1 MNKAT
6 DFRQKEV
13 INIRTGRRIGYIS
26 DVDIDMEKGTLNSV
40 IIPGNG
46 KFFGLF
52 GGEKDIIIPWNAI
65 RTIGDDI
72 ILVDF
77 SEPIEAEVNSPFRVQ
92 KNQK

>member
-1 MNKAT
+1 MHKTA

-13 INIRTGRRIGYIS
+13 INIATGQRIGYIS
-26 DVDIDMEKGTLNSV
+26 DVDIDMNSGTLNSV

-52 GGEKDIIIPWNAI
+52 GGEKDIVIPWEAI

-72 ILVDF
+72 ILVDYNDQTVRR
-77 SEPIEAEVNSPFRVQ
+77 EA
-92 KNQK
+92 K

>member
-13 INIRTGRRIGYIS
+13 INIATGERIGYIC
-26 DVDIDMEKGTLNSV
+26 DVDIDMEQGRLNSV

-52 GGEKDIIIPWNAI
+52 GSEKDIVIPWDAI

-72 ILVDF
+72 ILVDYKGIT
-77 SEPIEAEVNSPFRVQ
+77 PRREA
-92 KNQK
+92 K

>member
-13 INIRTGRRIGYIS
+13 INIRTGRRIGFIS

-46 KFFGLF
+46 KILGIF
-52 GGEKDIIIPWNAI
+52 GGEKDIVIPWNAI
-65 RTIGDDI
+65 KTIGDDI

-77 SEPIEAEVNSPFRVQ
+77 TESPKPETVSAFKVQ
-92 KNQK
+92 KR

>member
-1 MNKAT
+1 MHKTA

-13 INIRTGRRIGYIS
+13 INIATGQRIGYIS
-26 DVDIDMEKGTLNSV
+26 DVDIDMNNGTLNSV

-52 GGEKDIIIPWNAI
+52 GGEKDIVIPWDAI

-72 ILVDF
+72 ILVDYNDQTVRR
-77 SEPIEAEVNSPFRVQ
+77 EA
-92 KNQK
+92 K

>member
-13 INIRTGRRIGYIS
+13 INIATGERIGYIC
-26 DVDIDMEKGTLNSV
+26 DVDIDMEQGRLNSV

-52 GGEKDIIIPWNAI
+52 GSEKDIVIPWDAI

-72 ILVDF
+72 ILVDYKGIM
-77 SEPIEAEVNSPFRVQ
+77 PRREA
-92 KNQK
+92 K

>member
-1 MNKAT
+1 MHKAT

-13 INIRTGRRIGYIS
+13 INIQTGSRIGYIS

-46 KFFGLF
+46 KIFGIF
-52 GGEKDIIIPWNAI
+52 GGEKDIVIPWSAI
-65 RTIGDDI
+65 KTIGDDI

-77 SEPIEAEVNSPFRVQ
+77 TEPPKIEATSPFKVQ
-92 KNQK
+92 KSR

>member
-1 MNKAT
+1 MNRTT

-13 INIRTGRRIGYIS
+13 INIKTGRRIGYIS
-26 DVDIDMEKGTLNSV
+26 DVDIDMEKGILNSV

-46 KFFGLF
+46 KILGLF
-52 GGEKDIIIPWNAI
+52 GGEKDIVIPFSAI

-77 SEPIEAEVNSPFRVQ
+77 NEPTVPEVTSPFKVQ
-92 KNQK
+92 RK